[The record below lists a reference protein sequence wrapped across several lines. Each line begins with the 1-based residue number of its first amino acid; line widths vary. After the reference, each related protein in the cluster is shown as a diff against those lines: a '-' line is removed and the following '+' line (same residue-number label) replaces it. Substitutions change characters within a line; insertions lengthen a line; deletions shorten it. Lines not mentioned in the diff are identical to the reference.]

1 MIMEDYAKVLIK
13 KDGLPS
19 LKDSITIGK
28 QVIERK
34 LATYKKKIMEFEEA
48 KGMNNETFLTLF
60 TNGKL
65 GDNKEWLEWEHLA
78 NVSDLLKKKL
88 DDLRKLKYEY

>member
-1 MIMEDYAKVLIK
+1 MEDYARVLIEK
-13 KDGLPS
+13 NGLS
-19 LKDSITIGK
+19 TLKESITIGK

-34 LATYKKKIMEFEEA
+34 LAVYKKKIEKFEEA
-48 KGMNNETFLTLF
+48 KDMNNETFLTLF

-78 NVSDLLKKKL
+78 NAYDLLKNKL
-88 DDLRKLKYEY
+88 DDLAKLKYES

>member
-1 MIMEDYAKVLIK
+1 MEDYARVLIEK
-13 KDGLPS
+13 SGLQS

-34 LATYKKKIMEFEEA
+34 LAIYKKKIREFEEA

-88 DDLRKLKYEY
+88 DDLAKLKYEY

>member
-1 MIMEDYAKVLIK
+1 MEDYAKVLIEK
-13 KDGLPS
+13 NGLPS
-19 LKDSITIGK
+19 LKDSIIIGK

-34 LATYKKKIMEFEEA
+34 LAVYKKKIRRFEEA
-48 KGMNNETFLTLF
+48 KGMSNENFLTLF

-65 GDNKEWLEWEHLA
+65 GDDKEWLEWEHIA

-88 DDLRKLKYEY
+88 DDLARLKYEY

>member
-1 MIMEDYAKVLIK
+1 MEDYARVLIEK
-13 KDGLPS
+13 NGLS
-19 LKDSITIGK
+19 TLKESITIGK

-34 LATYKKKIMEFEEA
+34 LAVYKKKIEKFEEA
-48 KGMNNETFLTLF
+48 KDMNNETFLTLF

-65 GDNKEWLEWEHLA
+65 GDNKEWLEWEHIA

-88 DDLRKLKYEY
+88 NDLSKLKYEY

>member
-1 MIMEDYAKVLIK
+1 MEDYAKVLIK

-48 KGMNNETFLTLF
+48 KGMNNGNFS
-60 TNGKL
+60 
-65 GDNKEWLEWEHLA
+65 
-78 NVSDLLKKKL
+78 NVIH
-88 DDLRKLKYEY
+88 

>member
-34 LATYKKKIMEFEEA
+34 LAIYKKKIMEFEEA

>member
-1 MIMEDYAKVLIK
+1 MEDYAKVLIEK
-13 KDGLPS
+13 NGLPS

-34 LATYKKKIMEFEEA
+34 LAIYKKKIRKFEEA
-48 KGMNNETFLTLF
+48 KNMNNETFLTLF
-60 TNGKL
+60 SNGKV

-78 NVSDLLKKKL
+78 NVSALLKKKL
-88 DDLRKLKYEY
+88 NDLPKLRYEY

>member
-1 MIMEDYAKVLIK
+1 MEEYARVLIEK
-13 KDGLPS
+13 GGLPS

-34 LATYKKKIMEFEEA
+34 LAAYKKKIQTFEET
-48 KGMNNETFLTLF
+48 KDMDNETFLTLF
-60 TNGKL
+60 NNGKL
-65 GDNKEWLEWEHLA
+65 GDDKEWLEWEHIA

-88 DDLRKLKYEY
+88 DDLSKLKYES

>member
-1 MIMEDYAKVLIK
+1 MEEYARVLVE

-34 LATYKKKIMEFEEA
+34 LAVYQMKIKKLEDA
-48 KGMNNETFLTLF
+48 KNMNNETFLRLF
-60 TNGKL
+60 NNGKL
-65 GDNKEWLEWEHLA
+65 GDDKEWIEWEHIA

-88 DDLRKLKYEY
+88 DDLSKLKYES

>member
-1 MIMEDYAKVLIK
+1 MEEYARVLIEK
-13 KDGLPS
+13 NGMPS
-19 LKDSITIGK
+19 LKDSIAIGK

-34 LATYKKKIMEFEEA
+34 LAIYRKKIGKFEEA
-48 KGMNNETFLTLF
+48 KSMSNETFLTLF

-65 GDNKEWLEWEHLA
+65 DDDKEWLEWEHIA

-88 DDLRKLKYEY
+88 EDLSKLKYEY

>member
-34 LATYKKKIMEFEEA
+34 LVTYKKKIMKFEEA